1 MDGNRSIAV
10 NRKARYEYDIL
21 DSIEA
26 GLVLVGTEIKAIREG
41 RANFSDAY
49 ARPDN
54 GEIWLM
60 NAHISQYSA
69 SGGQSNHD
77 PKRPRKLLLH
87 KDQIRRLTRQVDE
100 RGLTLVP
107 LKLYL
112 KRQKAKVELG
122 VARGRKRHD
131 KRRAIIDREREKEAR
146 MAIRRGG

>member
-1 MDGNRSIAV
+1 MQGTKQIAL
-10 NRKARYEYDIL
+10 NRKARYEYEVL

-49 ARPDN
+49 ARPNN

-69 SGGQSNHD
+69 SGTNTHD

-112 KRQKAKVELG
+112 KRQRAKVELG

-131 KRRAIIDREREKEAR
+131 KRRAIIEREREKEAR
-146 MAIRRGG
+146 AALRRAR

>member
-1 MDGNRSIAV
+1 MQGTRQIAL
-10 NRKARYEYDIL
+10 NRKARYEYEVL

-49 ARPDN
+49 ARPNN

-69 SGGQSNHD
+69 SGPNAHD

-87 KDQIRRLTRQVDE
+87 KEQIRRLTRQVDE

-112 KRQKAKVELG
+112 KRQRAKVELG
-122 VARGRKRHD
+122 VARGRKRHN

-146 MAIRRGG
+146 AALRRAR

>member
-69 SGGQSNHD
+69 SGEQNNHD

-112 KRQKAKVELG
+112 KRQKAKIELG

-146 MAIRRGG
+146 MAVRRGA

>member
-1 MDGNRSIAV
+1 MDGNKTMAV
-10 NRKARYEYDIL
+10 NRKARHEYDIL
-21 DSIEA
+21 DTVEA

-49 ARPDN
+49 ARPSE

-69 SGGQSNHD
+69 SGLNAHD

-87 KDQIRRLTRQVDE
+87 KGQIVQLTKQVAE

-107 LKLYL
+107 LRLYL
-112 KRQKAKVELG
+112 KRQKAKVQLG
-122 VARGRKRHD
+122 VARGRQLHD

-146 MAIRRGG
+146 MAIRRVG

>member
-1 MDGNRSIAV
+1 MAGIKTMAV
-10 NRKARYEYDIL
+10 NRKARHEFDIL
-21 DSIEA
+21 DTVEA

-41 RANFSDAY
+41 RANFSDSY
-49 ARPDN
+49 ARPEN

-69 SGGQSNHD
+69 SGPNSHD

-87 KDQIRRLTRQVDE
+87 KGEINRLTRQVAE

-112 KRQKAKVELG
+112 KRQRAKVELG
-122 VARGRKRHD
+122 VARGRKRYD
-131 KRRAIIDREREKEAR
+131 KRRDLIDREREQEAR
-146 MAIRRGG
+146 QAIRGGA

>member
-41 RANFSDAY
+41 RANFSDSY
-49 ARPDN
+49 ARPEN

-69 SGGQSNHD
+69 SGGQNDHD

-87 KDQIRRLTRQVDE
+87 KEQIVRLTRQVDE

-112 KRQKAKVELG
+112 KRQRAKVQLG

-146 MAIRRGG
+146 MAVRHGS

>member
-1 MDGNRSIAV
+1 MAGIKTMAV
-10 NRKARYEYDIL
+10 NRKARHEFDIL
-21 DSIEA
+21 DTVEA

-41 RANFSDAY
+41 RANFSDSY
-49 ARPDN
+49 ARPEN

-69 SGGQSNHD
+69 SGLNSHD

-87 KDQIRRLTRQVDE
+87 KSQIKRLTRQVAE

-112 KRQKAKVELG
+112 KRQRAKVELG
-122 VARGRKRHD
+122 VARGRKRYD
-131 KRRAIIDREREKEAR
+131 KRRAIIDREREQEAR
-146 MAIRRGG
+146 QAIRSGS

>member
-1 MDGNRSIAV
+1 MVGSKSIAV

-49 ARPDN
+49 ARPEN
-54 GEIWLM
+54 GEIWLT

-69 SGGQSNHD
+69 SGGQNSHD

-87 KDQIRRLTRQVDE
+87 KDQIVRLTQQVNE

-146 MAIRRGG
+146 MAIRRAR

>member
-1 MDGNRSIAV
+1 MVGSKTFAV

-49 ARPDN
+49 ARPID

-69 SGGQSNHD
+69 SAENNHD

-87 KDQIRRLTRQVDE
+87 KDQIIRLTRQVNE

-112 KRQKAKVELG
+112 KRQRAKVEVG
-122 VARGRKRHD
+122 VARGRKRFD
-131 KRRAIIDREREKEAR
+131 KRRALIDREREKEAR
-146 MAIRRGG
+146 MAIRRAR

>member
-49 ARPDN
+49 ARPEN

-60 NAHISQYSA
+60 NTHISQYSA
-69 SGGQSNHD
+69 SGGQNNHD

-122 VARGRKRHD
+122 VAKGRKRHD

-146 MAIRRGG
+146 MAVRGGG

>member
-1 MDGNRSIAV
+1 MNGNRPIAV

-21 DSIEA
+21 DRLEA

-49 ARPDN
+49 ARPEN
-54 GEIWLM
+54 GEIWLR
-60 NAHISQYSA
+60 NVHISQYSA
-69 SGGQSNHD
+69 SGQNSHD

-87 KDQIRRLTRQVDE
+87 KDQITRLTRQVDE

-107 LKLYL
+107 LRLYL

-122 VARGRKRHD
+122 VARGRKRYD
-131 KRRAIIDREREKEAR
+131 KRRAIIDRERDREAR
-146 MAIRRGG
+146 MAVRRAR

>member
-1 MDGNRSIAV
+1 MVGIKTMAV
-10 NRKARYEYDIL
+10 NRKARHEYDIL
-21 DSIEA
+21 DTVEA

-49 ARPDN
+49 ARPDD

-69 SGGQSNHD
+69 SGLNAHD

-87 KDQIRRLTRQVDE
+87 KREIVRLTKQVAE

-112 KRQKAKVELG
+112 KRQRAKVELG
-122 VARGRKRHD
+122 VAKGRQQHD
-131 KRRAIIDREREKEAR
+131 KRRAIIDREREQEAR
-146 MAIRRGG
+146 MAIRRAG

>member
-69 SGGQSNHD
+69 SGGQNNHD

-112 KRQKAKVELG
+112 RRQRAKVELG